1 MGRFGEVL
9 SDNGLSYKETF
20 NEEIRA
26 RGMDPIKGA
35 TYHPSTQ
42 GAAERAVGILKTRI
56 ANVGFS
62 QGKDFQDMIW
72 AINKAGSSRGGTGSP
87 AVRLLGRSVRGPLPS
102 PPQQPGPPQVE
113 QMRARLNKLRA
124 KSLKRSNVRNL
135 HFQPGD
141 PFKVWNHVSRRYS
154 IEAVIDSPIIG
165 DDLVPRSYKVVTS
178 DGKMRHVT
186 SAWVVPAA
194 ADTE

>member
-1 MGRFGEVL
+1 
-9 SDNGLSYKETF
+9 
-20 NEEIRA
+20 
-26 RGMDPIKGA
+26 
-35 TYHPSTQ
+35 
-42 GAAERAVGILKTRI
+42 
-56 ANVGFS
+56 
-62 QGKDFQDMIW
+62 
-72 AINKAGSSRGGTGSP
+72 
-87 AVRLLGRSVRGPLPS
+87 
-102 PPQQPGPPQVE
+102 
-113 QMRARLNKLRA
+113 MRARLNKLRA

-141 PFKVWNHVSRRYS
+141 PVKVWDHVSRRYS